1 MLLVTNGTASI
12 STGTLVAGIVLTAPD
27 NSRTLSQYPAGF
39 TVA

>member
-1 MLLVTNGTASI
+1 M

-27 NSRTLSQYPAGF
+27 SSRTMGQYSAGF